1 MLLKINIK
9 LAFVTFTYYCYLKI
23 TSKAHC
29 QSLNTNH
36 IIESERASQLDSN
49 SKLHHSKERNALEK
63 ALN

>member
-1 MLLKINIK
+1 M
-9 LAFVTFTYYCYLKI
+9 TFTHYCYLKV